1 MRNYLL
7 DDIYEQ
13 DIKKISDALTEL
25 EFQGPIEGIF
35 YLPVPEEL
43 LNDEQKEHMGECGPF
58 FMALEVEETSVK
70 VELLVRARN
79 KIRCSCVAYATSEQR
94 THMMEYIDKFIADLE
109 ISH

>member
-109 ISH
+109 ISY

>member
-13 DIKKISDALTEL
+13 DIQKISDALAEL

-58 FMALEVEETSVK
+58 FMALEIEETSVK

-94 THMMEYIDKFIADLE
+94 NHMMEYIDKFIADLE
-109 ISH
+109 ISY

>member
-7 DDIYEQ
+7 DDIYEE
-13 DIKKISDALTEL
+13 DVKKISAALSEL

-35 YLPVPEEL
+35 YLPLPEEL

-94 THMMEYIDKFIADLE
+94 NHMMEYIDKFIADLE
-109 ISH
+109 ISY